1 MLETELITR
10 VMLFDPV
17 NQCQGFCWD
26 TKRKQFI
33 LATISS
39 DNKYVSIICEQHS
52 VTKDGIKY
60 LPLSIVEEIGFDY
73 KQSAVMEV
81 EFE

>member
-1 MLETELITR
+1 MKVVSYEH
-10 VMLFDPV
+10 LF
-17 NQCQGFCWD
+17 G
-26 TKRKQFI
+26 
-33 LATISS
+33 

>member
-1 MLETELITR
+1 MKVVSYEH
-10 VMLFDPV
+10 LFG
-17 NQCQGFCWD
+17 N
-26 TKRKQFI
+26 
-33 LATISS
+33 
-39 DNKYVSIICEQHS
+39 NKYVSTICEQHS